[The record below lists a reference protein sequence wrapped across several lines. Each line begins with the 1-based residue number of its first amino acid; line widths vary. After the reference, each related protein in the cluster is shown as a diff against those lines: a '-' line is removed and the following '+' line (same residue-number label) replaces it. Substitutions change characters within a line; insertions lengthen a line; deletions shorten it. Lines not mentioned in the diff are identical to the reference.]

1 MAEVIHGTTSADVL
15 TAYESKTQVYG
26 LAGDDTLSSDS
37 NSEVLLIGGSGND
50 VLNMNGGDGTLSGGD
65 GADTFNLVYSASKHI
80 LAVIEDADPYNDRIN
95 VTFEG
100 NTAPQLSYT
109 ISGSDVV
116 WSDAEGYFC
125 LTLKGSTDASDYFDG
140 TAHEYVWE
148 ILEEVNEEREDVGVE
163 PLVLSQAL
171 TDAAQIRSTEIISNY
186 SHTRPDG
193 SSCFTAITKS
203 YWTMGENIYS
213 SPATAEDA
221 VEGWMNS
228 EGHRANILNSNF
240 TKLGVGYTYDEYSQW
255 KYHWVQMFGGGLQ
268 NPDTRSTDELLAV
281 QINTDYTNKG
291 DYTYNGGYQT
301 ISDFTSGQK
310 ILLNTGLNGADYYNE
325 TFLFYSNTGALVV
338 ENARNKVVDFRNSL
352 GESIAVAYAAY
363 GTGEIDGRG
372 LTALEYIVGSDFG
385 SNTIHAGNGGSILWG
400 YFGNH
405 ADTLIGGGGEDRF
418 FLGKYEGND
427 RIENASYVD
436 SVNLYDATLSD
447 LVAGNI
453 DGNTISLTFNTG
465 NTFTVQSTDAVS
477 ARFNLADGSAYRY
490 NHSTKSWQ
498 GA

>member
-50 VLNMNGGDGTLSGGD
+50 VLNMTGGNGTLSGGD
-65 GADTFNLVYSASKHI
+65 GSDTFNLVYSASKPI
-80 LAVIEDADPYNDRIN
+80 SVVIEDADPYNDRIN

-100 NTAPQLSYT
+100 DSHPISYS

-116 WSDAEGYFC
+116 WSDAEGYFR

-148 ILEEVNEEREDVGVE
+148 ILEEVNEEREDVGLE

-171 TDAAQIRSTEIISNY
+171 TDAAAIRAQEISTNF

-193 SSCFTAITKS
+193 TSCFTAITKD
-203 YWTMGENIYS
+203 YWSSGENIAAGQN
-213 SPATAEDA
+213 SPDS
-221 VEGWMNS
+221 VMDSWMNS
-228 EGHRANILNSNF
+228 EGHRANILNDAF
-240 TKLGVGYTYDEYSQW
+240 TKLGAGYYYNVGTEW
-255 KYHWVQMFGGGLQ
+255 TYHWVQMFGGGLVY
-268 NPDTRSTDELLAV
+268 PDTRSTDELLAV
-281 QINTDYTNKG
+281 QINTDFTNKG

-301 ISDFTSGQK
+301 ISDFTSGKK

-325 TFLFYSNTGALVV
+325 TFFFYSNTGALVV
-338 ENARNKVVDFRNSL
+338 ENARNKIVDFRNNL
-352 GESIAVAYAAY
+352 GESVAVAYAAY

-385 SNTIHAGNGGSILWG
+385 SNTIRAGDGGSILWG

-427 RIENASYVD
+427 RIENASSVD

-465 NTFTVQSTDAVS
+465 NTFTVQSTDSVS